1 MPSLL
6 FFFALFTVIL
16 SVGMDFFPIAVAAIG
31 FYLLIMSA
39 VWEAPR
45 NRLLSILRNKGAT
58 CTEAA
63 VILKTNG
70 SSESKAL
77 DLLLRQGVVARTTP
91 GGMYY
96 LDEGKYAELLK
107 WQKKWTIVCSI
118 GAVTLYLLITFWFYN
133 R

>member
-1 MPSLL
+1 MEFLPIFL
-6 FFFALFTVIL
+6 FLF
-16 SVGMDFFPIAVAAIG
+16 
-31 FYLLIMSA
+31 LLIMGGI
-39 VWEAPR
+39 WEAPR

-58 CTEAA
+58 CSEAA

-107 WQKKWTIVCSI
+107 WQKKLTIVFSI